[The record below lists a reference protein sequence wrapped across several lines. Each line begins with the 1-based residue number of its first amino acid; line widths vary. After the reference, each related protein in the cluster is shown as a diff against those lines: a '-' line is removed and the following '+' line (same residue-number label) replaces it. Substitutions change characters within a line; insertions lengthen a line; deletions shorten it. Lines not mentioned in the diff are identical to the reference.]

1 MEQIMPNNT
10 LYNRVTLPSSKSTN
24 VARPQMYKGFSS
36 INSKSKNFKLFD
48 FELVKQDLINSFH
61 VRQGERLMQP
71 EIGCIIWDLLFEPLT
86 EEVKELILQN
96 VNDIVNSD
104 PRISPK
110 NVVVTQYETGI
121 QIEMILVY
129 VIYNLQENLQI
140 QFDQAN
146 GLRSTLG

>member
-1 MEQIMPNNT
+1 
-10 LYNRVTLPSSKSTN
+10 
-24 VARPQMYKGFSS
+24 
-36 INSKSKNFKLFD
+36 
-48 FELVKQDLINSFH
+48 
-61 VRQGERLMQP
+61 
-71 EIGCIIWDLLFEPLT
+71 LT